1 MKVLEE
7 AADAHSLTLELES
20 AQSSAELKVRCNTS
34 KLDIRAEGATL
45 APVDQRVGLY
55 SLLVK
60 FPSGAGYQHKTV
72 TLRW

>member
-1 MKVLEE
+1 VLEE
-7 AADAHSLTLELES
+7 TTEARSLTLELEAGQGS
-20 AQSSAELKVRCNTS
+20 AVALKVRCNRP

-45 APVDQRVGLY
+45 APVDPGAGVY